1 VNLREVKRYYA
12 DEIGETWADTQLVS
26 ASDYDRLLADTARR
40 EREAFVQGYLLRARG
55 SGDVSGHTYN
65 AAEAEAAR
73 RYPEG
78 GKR

>member
-26 ASDYDRLLADTARR
+26 AADYDRLLADTARLQ
-40 EREAFVQGYLLRARG
+40 REAFVAGAAYLWCDDIDARK
-55 SGDVSGHTYN
+55 D
-65 AAEAEAAR
+65 AEAEALR